1 MKRSMQG
8 VVIHLLAKLKKGE
21 FPLFGRL
28 VQDDNFQNKTF
39 IYELLEVLEIQY
51 TLQTL
56 FLLKMC

>member
-1 MKRSMQG
+1 MQA
-8 VVIHLLAKLKKGE
+8 VEILTLAKLEEGGAP
-21 FPLFGRL
+21 FFGRL

-39 IYELLEVLEIQY
+39 IYELLEVMEIQY